1 MRVLCEQFEPNFGTE
16 TGRDDGEDD
25 AKTVAERKVIVG
37 ERGCVRSRERDF
49 RDVVFER
56 VHERDDGDVRW
67 RKYLVVRVRVYA
79 VKASALVEHLGRG
92 GRGSDSADDGIR
104 GGGGFEVDQIQIQ
117 R

>member
-67 RKYLVVRVRVYA
+67 RQYLVVRVRLYA
-79 VKASALVEHLGRG
+79 VEASALVEHLGRWE
-92 GRGSDSADDGIR
+92 RFR
-104 GGGGFEVDQIQIQ
+104 